1 MLDGDKQQR
10 LSWPTAQENLQ
21 ADLPRSC
28 HLERRKS
35 SKVAIKIAVD
45 IVGRSARSLRAV
57 RAMSDARDD
66 DLVFWAKFCRG
77 EVAGFEE
84 A

>member
-1 MLDGDKQQR
+1 MLDGDKRKR

-21 ADLPRSC
+21 ADLPCSC
-28 HLERRKS
+28 HLESRKS
-35 SKVAIKIAVD
+35 RKVAVNEAVD
-45 IVGRSARSLRAV
+45 IVGRSARGFGAV

-66 DLVFWAKFCRG
+66 DFVLWAKFCRG
-77 EVAGFEE
+77 EVAGCEE